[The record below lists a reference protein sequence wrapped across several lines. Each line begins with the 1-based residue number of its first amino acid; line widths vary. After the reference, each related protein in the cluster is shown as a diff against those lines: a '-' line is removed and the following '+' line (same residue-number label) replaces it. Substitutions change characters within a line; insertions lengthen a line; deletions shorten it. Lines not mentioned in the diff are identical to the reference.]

1 FSLLL
6 SSTFSFL
13 LPADHL
19 DLHSFPTRRSSDL
32 GGTERVCLEGSRR
45 TPSEYCGR
53 HRHRAFLP
61 HEGRSAG
68 RERVQGADERMTLE
82 CERTCGQ
89 TSPFSPA
96 VGTESRLSTGRTR

>member
-1 FSLLL
+1 CRSVGRRTVAA
-6 SSTFSFL
+6 SGRT
-13 LPADHL
+13 LPRA
-19 DLHSFPTRRSSDL
+19 RR

-96 VGTESRLSTGRTR
+96 VGTEARLSTGRTR